1 MLQAPVKKFDHPRVL
16 LTTFPQEEHGLG
28 LLMAEALFSLNGA
41 RCLNLGVRTPISEIA
56 RTATAQKADIVA
68 LSFSAAMNPTQMASG
83 VQDLRGLL
91 PLAAEIWAGGACA
104 GLQRRP
110 PAELRVLDLWNLP
123 GALQS
128 WRTRHGMPKE
138 S

>member
-56 RTATAQKADIVA
+56 RTATAQKADVVA
-68 LSFSAAMNPTQMASG
+68 LSFSAAMNSTQMASG
-83 VQDLRGLL
+83 VQYLRGLL

-123 GALQS
+123 GARQS